1 MLRKAFTAALLAA
14 LLSMPFSGLQP
25 HAALAEDVDTS
36 TPPVLTIHS
45 TGGTINITSG
55 NDLGVH
61 VVPGPAAQTVH
72 VSRFNPAQ
80 MGNTRIILPE
90 RFVRQRFGRGWR
102 VYRLPA
108 RQYSVPVARFGS
120 EGVNVENPGGDMSIA
135 VPKRVGAIFINAE
148 SGNVVLRK
156 LRGPYVVS
164 ATGGEVRMLNVVG
177 SGLIRTTAGNVTLG
191 NVGGSVRVQTVSGA
205 VTVFGSVADSVD
217 VQSDNGPIY
226 WRFARCGNGLYRF
239 RSKGGSIRLGF
250 RAAAAAQLDAQSDTG
265 TVENVFSGG
274 ASSGSAVVRLASQH
288 ALSMAINGGGPE
300 ITATTTSGDITIESI
315 AEPPPT
321 NQPNPAPS
329 Q

>member
-1 MLRKAFTAALLAA
+1 
-14 LLSMPFSGLQP
+14 MPFSGLQS
-25 HAALAEDVDTS
+25 HAALAGDVDTS

-45 TGGTINITSG
+45 SRGTINITSG

-61 VVPGPAAQTVH
+61 VLPGPAAQTVH
-72 VSRFNPAQ
+72 VSRFNPGQ
-80 MGNTRIILPE
+80 MGSTRIILPE

-102 VYRLPA
+102 VIRLPA

-148 SGNVVLRK
+148 GGNVVLRN
-156 LRGPYVVS
+156 LRGPFVIS
-164 ATGGEVRMLNVVG
+164 AIGGDVRMLNVVG

-191 NVGGSVRVQTVSGA
+191 NVGGNVRVQTASGA
-205 VTVFGSVADSVD
+205 VTVFGSFADSVD

-239 RSKGGSIRLGF
+239 RSKDGSIRLGF
-250 RAAAAAQLDAQSDTG
+250 RTTAAAQLDAQSDTG
-265 TVENVFSGG
+265 TVQNLFSSG
-274 ASSGSAVVRLASQH
+274 ANNGSAVVRLASQH

-300 ITATTTSGDITIESI
+300 ITATTTSGDITVESI
-315 AEPPPT
+315 ADSPPT
-321 NQPNPAPS
+321 SPPSTPAL
-329 Q
+329 

>member
-1 MLRKAFTAALLAA
+1 MLRKVLTAALLAA
-14 LLSMPFSGLQP
+14 LLLMPFSGLQP

-45 TGGTINITSG
+45 SGGTINITPS
-55 NDLGVH
+55 NDSGVH
-61 VVPGPAAQTVH
+61 VVPGPAAQAVR
-72 VSRFNPAQ
+72 VSRFNPGQ
-80 MGNTRIILPE
+80 MGTTRIILPE

-108 RQYSVPVARFGS
+108 RQFNVPMARFGS

-148 SGNVVLRK
+148 GGNVALRR
-156 LRGPYVVS
+156 LRGPYVIS
-164 ATGGEVRMLNVVG
+164 ATGGEVHMVNVVG
-177 SGLIRTTAGNVTLG
+177 SGLIRTTSGNVTLG
-191 NVGGSVRVQTVSGA
+191 GVGGSVRVQTVSGA
-205 VTVFGSVADSVD
+205 VTVFRSFADSVD

-226 WRFARCGNGLYRF
+226 WRFIRCGNGLYRF

-265 TVENVFSGG
+265 IVENLFSSG
-274 ASSGSAVVRLASQH
+274 AGSGSAVVKLASQH

-300 ITATTTSGDITIESI
+300 ITATTTSGDISIESV

-321 NQPNPAPS
+321 SPPS
-329 Q
+329 ASPT